1 MCLSW
6 ELSELLWVSSL
17 AQDLWRRAEHMS
29 KATHRPQTRV
39 RGKKI
44 SPGDERS
51 TISTSSSASA
61 HPFRLRCL
69 VLVGS
74 GGEANLP
81 YFIPTLGKS
90 AAIAIVQSSQFEFLL
105 IHLHLP
111 DAAPSHA
118 GVRCAAGGG
127 GSDVGVLE
135 AGWGSRDFHERMG

>member
-1 MCLSW
+1 MNVLPFPRPLQLQHIRSDFGAWSW
-6 ELSELLWVSSL
+6 WVL
-17 AQDLWRRAEHMS
+17 GGRR
-29 KATHRPQTRV
+29 TVPR
-39 RGKKI
+39 
-44 SPGDERS
+44 
-51 TISTSSSASA
+51 
-61 HPFRLRCL
+61 
-69 VLVGS
+69 
-74 GGEANLP
+74 
-81 YFIPTLGKS
+81 FIPTLGKS